1 MTWELVALAH
11 KRSRRSNR
19 GGRPIRELRG
29 SLERTWVA
37 PAIEREENP
46 FVTPD
51 DETGEEIF
59 SFLKG
64 VGLSPSGDAPGMASR
79 LFFCLF
85 KSSAGGTP
93 MEKEGSYRE
102 RIELAGMSCIS

>member
-1 MTWELVALAH
+1 
-11 KRSRRSNR
+11 
-19 GGRPIRELRG
+19 LRG
-29 SLERTWVA
+29 SFEGTWVA
-37 PAIEREENP
+37 PAIEHKEDL
-46 FVTPD
+46 FVTPE

-59 SFLKG
+59 SLLKG
-64 VGLSPSGDAPGMASR
+64 VGLSPSGDEPGKASG

-93 MEKEGSYRE
+93 MENEGSYSE